1 MKKTIKV
8 VMALVMVMMLSV
20 TAFAAPS
27 PSGSASVKG
36 ATDVNGDPIT
46 VNVADSSVTLSTA
59 DLKAALGSKYK
70 EGMTVLA
77 IKDVTA
83 DLVPG
88 QFPATVVFNSPAS
101 MLLHLSGDTWEDVTV
116 SSDGST
122 ITGKFNSFSPVA
134 FIGTKTDATTTTGT
148 TSQKTNESAMPYVI
162 GIVAVL
168 AIAGAAVLTLSKKK
182 KA

>member
-83 DLVPG
+83 DLAPG

-101 MLLHLSGDTWEDVTV
+101 ILLHLSGDTWEDVTV

-134 FIGTKTDATTTTGT
+134 FIGVKTDAAATAT
-148 TSQKTNESAMPYVI
+148 TSQKTNESAIPYVI

-168 AIAGAAVLTLSKKK
+168 AIAGVAVLTLSKKK